1 MTTIAWDG
9 ECLAADRC
17 SWSGGTRRQVRKTF
31 KITAPDGRRF
41 LVAFA
46 GGQDYSI
53 RILRWMRGEDGR
65 PNPLDYVGADQIHN
79 QCALVVDERRRIW
92 QLGNSLI
99 YTQMRE
105 RVYAF
110 GGGQDF
116 AWGAL
121 EAGAT
126 ARQAVQ
132 IAIKR
137 SDYAGF
143 GVDVVRFQRKKENHH
158 G

>member
-9 ECLAADRC
+9 ETLAADCC
-17 SWSGGTRRQVRKTF
+17 SWSGGARRKVRKVF
-31 KITAPDGRRF
+31 KVKSPGGRQF

-46 GGQDYSI
+46 GNGDYAMQ
-53 RILRWMRGEDGR
+53 ILAWMRGERQR
-65 PNPLDYVGADQIHN
+65 PEPLAFLEQSDLPN
-79 QCALVVDERRRIW
+79 QCALVIDEKRRVW
-92 QLGNSLI
+92 QLANTLT
-99 YTQMRE
+99 YTRMRE
-105 RVYAF
+105 KFYAY

-126 ARQAVQ
+126 ARQAIN

-137 SDYAGF
+137 SDMAGLGIDTVKF
-143 GVDVVRFQRKKENHH
+143 
-158 G
+158 

>member
-9 ECLAADRC
+9 KSLAADRC
-17 SWSGGTRRQVRKTF
+17 SWSGGARRALRKVF
-31 KITAPDGRRF
+31 KVTAPDGRRF
-41 LVAFA
+41 LVGFA
-46 GGQDYSI
+46 GDGSFAMA
-53 RILRWMRGEDGR
+53 ILAWMRGERER
-65 PNPLDYVGADQIHN
+65 PTPLDFITSDKLEN
-79 QCALVVDERRRIW
+79 QCALVIDEQLRIW
-92 QLGNSLI
+92 QLGGSLFYSRMQERI
-99 YTQMRE
+99 YA
-105 RVYAF
+105 Y

-137 SDYAGF
+137 SDYAGL
-143 GVDVVRFQRKKENHH
+143 GVDTVKF
-158 G
+158 

>member
-9 ECLAADRC
+9 QTLAADSC
-17 SWSGGTRRQVRKTF
+17 SWSGGCRRRVRKVF
-31 KITAPDGRRF
+31 KVTAADGRRF

-46 GGQDYSI
+46 GDGCFA
-53 RILRWMRGEDGR
+53 LAVLAWMRGERER
-65 PNPLDYVGADQIHN
+65 PDPLAFIKPDDISN
-79 QCALVVDERRRIW
+79 QCALVIDEKRRVW
-92 QLGNSLI
+92 QLGCSLV
-99 YTQMRE
+99 YSRMRE
-105 RVYAF
+105 RFYAF

-126 ARQAVQ
+126 AQQAVR

-137 SDYAGF
+137 SDYAGL
-143 GVDVVRFQRKKENHH
+143 GVDAIRF
-158 G
+158 

>member
-9 ECLAADRC
+9 TTLAADRC
-17 SWSGGTRRQVRKTF
+17 SWSGGTRRQF
-31 KITAPDGRRF
+31 KKVYKVKAPDGRKF

-46 GGQDYSI
+46 GNGSFA
-53 RILRWMRGEDGR
+53 LAVLGWMRGERDR
-65 PNPLDYVGADQIHN
+65 PTPLDFIPTTELNTQL
-79 QCALVVDERRRIW
+79 ALVIDEKRRVW
-92 QLGNSLI
+92 QLGCELT
-99 YTQMRE
+99 YTQAKE
-105 RVYAF
+105 RIYGF

-126 ARQAVQ
+126 AAQAIR

-137 SDYAGF
+137 SDYAGL
-143 GVDVVRFQRKKENHH
+143 GVDTVKF
-158 G
+158 

>member
-9 ECLAADRC
+9 TTLAADRC
-17 SWSGGTRRQVRKTF
+17 SWSGGARRQVRKVF
-31 KITAPDGRRF
+31 KLKAHDGRRF

-46 GGQDYSI
+46 GNGTFA
-53 RILRWMRGEDGR
+53 LAVLGWMRGEQPR
-65 PNPLDYVGADQIHN
+65 PVPRDYLRDDELCN
-79 QCALVVDERRRIW
+79 QCALVIDEKHRVW
-92 QLGNSLI
+92 QLGNDLV
-99 YTQMRE
+99 YGQMRE

-116 AWGAL
+116 AWGAV

-126 ARQAVQ
+126 AKRAVE

-137 SDYAGF
+137 SDMAGF
-143 GVDVVRFQRKKENHH
+143 GVDCVRF
-158 G
+158 